1 MATKTTQIEAWVIY
15 RHPPDYPNS
24 FVARKFLLSPPSL
37 DLIVSDTAQDVR
49 HIIASLP
56 TRMLTRIEH
65 GEFDDP
71 AIVETWLCQI

>member
-1 MATKTTQIEAWVIY
+1 M
-15 RHPPDYPNS
+15 
-24 FVARKFLLSPPSL
+24 PSL